1 MATYK
6 HTTGKRLHFIHIPR
20 TGGRF
25 IHENLLSNGFEREHN
40 TAGTIEGSDIIHLH
54 RELYEKHLDV
64 EGITHIAVIRNP
76 IDRFISA
83 SIFFKRMYGDDI
95 QEAMED
101 PIMFGTMIQNFPLP
115 DIYTTPSW
123 LRPQSDFLTEDTHIW
138 RFEDGFK
145 EEFGDWMSEILG
157 VPFTVSDVPYK
168 KLTTD
173 ETNKLTRSAKLID
186 NIRQFW
192 REDIEQF
199 YPELAASLQEGA
211 ETKAETTGTP

>member
-83 SIFFKRMYGDDI
+83 SIFFKRMYVDDI
-95 QEAMED
+95 KEAMD
-101 PIMFGTMIQNFPLP
+101 DHIMFGTMIENLPL
-115 DIYTTPSW
+115 
-123 LRPQSDFLTEDTHIW
+123 
-138 RFEDGFK
+138 
-145 EEFGDWMSEILG
+145 
-157 VPFTVSDVPYK
+157 
-168 KLTTD
+168 
-173 ETNKLTRSAKLID
+173 
-186 NIRQFW
+186 
-192 REDIEQF
+192 
-199 YPELAASLQEGA
+199 
-211 ETKAETTGTP
+211 

>member
-6 HTTGKRLHFIHIPR
+6 HTTGKRHPYIHNPR

-199 YPELAASLQEGA
+199 YPELATQFG
-211 ETKAETTGTP
+211 